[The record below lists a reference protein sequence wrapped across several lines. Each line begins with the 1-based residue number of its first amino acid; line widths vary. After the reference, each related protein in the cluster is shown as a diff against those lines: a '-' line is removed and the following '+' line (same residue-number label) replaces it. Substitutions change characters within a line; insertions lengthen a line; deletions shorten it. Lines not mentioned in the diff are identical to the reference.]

1 MKRAKDEVTDILS
14 RPQEVTITRDKF
26 GRKRHNFVMTGGKNT
41 SID

>member
-1 MKRAKDEVTDILS
+1 VKPDKDDVTDILS

-26 GRKRHNFVMTGGKNT
+26 GRKHHNFMMAGGKNT